1 MKKKQYETPAMN
13 VYDMQP
19 TCLLAGSNL
28 PGTGAPGDD
37 GGTANIFH
45 PSADGIMA

>member
-19 TCLLAGSNL
+19 TCLLAGSKL
-28 PGTGAPGDD
+28 PGTGGDGD
-37 GGTANIFH
+37 EGGYVNIFH